1 VRMPWHPGTLFEQTT
16 IPFSFRRPDPVS
28 ARDRPVT
35 ACHTAG
41 DLVYTTYS
49 EPVMDQKT
57 RQAPG
62 ERRGTRGL
70 EENIPAVRLVST
82 LVWFDGTA
90 SDRIPNDNE
99 YAEFRVWPMRVLGR
113 RDGPE
118 QEIVQ
123 ACGKALGTRGGIQ
136 DLNESFRPLVP
147 LYCRSRPEAD
157 PLAQIPGDRQL
168 VLSFGS

>member
-1 VRMPWHPGTLFEQTT
+1 MPYGGRPCLHD
-16 IPFSFRRPDPVS
+16 IFRASNGSKD
-28 ARDRPVT
+28 A
-35 ACHTAG
+35 A
-41 DLVYTTYS
+41 
-49 EPVMDQKT
+49 
-57 RQAPG
+57 
-62 ERRGTRGL
+62 GTRGATWYAGAGRKYPGSAPS
-70 EENIPAVRLVST
+70 IHVRV
-82 LVWFDGTA
+82 VARTA

-99 YAEFRVWPMRVLGR
+99 YAEFRVWPMRILGR

>member
-82 LVWFDGTA
+82 FVWLHG
-90 SDRIPNDNE
+90 P
-99 YAEFRVWPMRVLGR
+99 RVIGYRM
-113 RDGPE
+113 
-118 QEIVQ
+118 ITS
-123 ACGKALGTRGGIQ
+123 TR
-136 DLNESFRPLVP
+136 
-147 LYCRSRPEAD
+147 
-157 PLAQIPGDRQL
+157 
-168 VLSFGS
+168 SFGFGR